1 MLILVTPNRKRQ
13 INETAIDVTKKKKT
27 KKEKKRE
34 ETGTLS
40 NVDNLEEEEEERK
53 EELYHK
59 LETGNVGREEER
71 QQL

>member
-1 MLILVTPNRKRQ
+1 MTPNRKRQ

-40 NVDNLEEEEEERK
+40 II
-53 EELYHK
+53 
-59 LETGNVGREEER
+59 LETGIVGREEER